1 MAFNLAERM
10 ERGAVVSGNDAII
23 YIILPDGRRLVL
35 ANVIKFSSEVNYS
48 KTSYPILGLQNKP
61 HKKGTGEISGSMTLH
76 YNCSIFREGMLEYKK
91 TQKDAYYDL
100 QVVNEDP
107 DSGVGRQTVIFYGVN
122 FDSLPLALVDAE
134 SEYLTEDLKFTAND
148 WDLENVFSEDGLKQ
162 A

>member
-91 TQKDAYYDL
+91 TQKGL
-100 QVVNEDP
+100 TP
-107 DSGVGRQTVIFYGVN
+107 HGV
-122 FDSLPLALVDAE
+122 S
-134 SEYLTEDLKFTAND
+134 
-148 WDLENVFSEDGLKQ
+148 GLK
-162 A
+162 